1 MVADRSADGLPQ
13 LYDGNP
19 TSATSVA
26 FSSASFRVTKNPMF
40 NPMSHPPE
48 SFVERAFPDTP
59 FVVVNERKHLVSA
72 SAAFHP
78 SAHLVITPTLRTSG
92 LLSVLPSEDLK
103 NLLTVLTFVTPNG
116 NCSPTIAELAQAMG
130 VSAVKVRLR
139 LNRLIAFQWR
149 NEPLIYYLER
159 ESGMNGFT
167 PSHSLVGIVSEVPKP
182 PEEPPPIQSH
192 RDEIIALSREKY
204 ARPREEVEREIAELN
219 GWEVPEQFATE
230 EEKERNELLRRLC
243 AVGLERGQANE
254 ILEQYPAERIRRQLD
269 WLPIR
274 GARLPDRYLVAAI
287 EGDYEAPPRQRGGF
301 RDAGSL
307 ATELEAP
314 LAEGGL

>member
-1 MVADRSADGLPQ
+1 
-13 LYDGNP
+13 
-19 TSATSVA
+19 
-26 FSSASFRVTKNPMF
+26 
-40 NPMSHPPE
+40 MSHPPD

-78 SAHLVITPTLRTSG
+78 DAHLVITPTLRTSG
-92 LLSVLPSEDLK
+92 LLSALPSEDLK
-103 NLLTVLTFVTPNG
+103 NLLYVLTFVTANG
-116 NCSPTIAELAQAMG
+116 NCSPTLSELAQAMG
-130 VSAVKVRLR
+130 VSAMKVRLR

-167 PSHSLVGIVSEVPKP
+167 PSHSLVGSVSEVPKP

-192 RDEIIALSREKY
+192 RDEIITLSREKY

-219 GWEVPEQFATE
+219 GWEIPEQFATE

-254 ILEQYPAERIRRQLD
+254 VLSHYPAERIRRQLD
-269 WLPIR
+269 WLPSR
-274 GARLPDRYLVAAI
+274 RARLPVRYLVAAI
-287 EGDYEAPPRQRGGF
+287 EGDYEAPPRERGAF
-301 RDAGSL
+301 RE
-307 ATELEAP
+307 ATLTSQPFGVESDVNTEEGEEL
-314 LAEGGL
+314 

>member
-1 MVADRSADGLPQ
+1 
-13 LYDGNP
+13 
-19 TSATSVA
+19 
-26 FSSASFRVTKNPMF
+26 MF

-48 SFVERAFPDTP
+48 SFVESGFPDAP
-59 FVVVNERKHLVSA
+59 FVVVNERKHLISGSA
-72 SAAFHP
+72 TFHP
-78 SAHLVITPTLRTSG
+78 DAHLVITPTLRTSG
-92 LLSVLPSEDLK
+92 LLSSLSSEDLK
-103 NLLTVLTFVTPNG
+103 NLLYVLTFVTPNG
-116 NCSPTIAELAQAMG
+116 NCSPTLSELAQAMG
-130 VSAVKVRLR
+130 VSAMKVRLR

-149 NEPLIYYLER
+149 NEPLVYYLER

-167 PSHSLVGIVSEVPKP
+167 PSHSLIGVVSEVPRP

-192 RDEIIALSREKY
+192 RDEILALSREKY

-254 ILEQYPAERIRRQLD
+254 ILSQYPAERIRRQLD
-269 WLPIR
+269 WLPSR

-287 EGDYEAPPRQRGGF
+287 EGDYEAPQRQRGVF
-301 RDAGSL
+301 RESNSL
-307 ATELEAP
+307 GENLAVESVAP
-314 LAEGGL
+314 LAEGEL